1 MSKLLWH
8 QIGERIY
15 ETGVERGVLYKKD
28 VTNGTYPL
36 GTAWNGLINVSESPS
51 GAESNP
57 IYADNVEYLNLK
69 SDEKFAGTIEA
80 YTYPNEWASCDG
92 SDEVVDGVYVTQQ
105 TRDTFGLSYRTMLGN
120 DVKGT
125 SFGYKIHLVYGGDA
139 GPSEKGYS
147 TINDTPEAMTMSWDF
162 DTTAVTVTGKK
173 PTAHLVIDS
182 TKVDATKLAA
192 LEAILYGTDASGTGE
207 ATVEAT
213 VARLPLPDEV
223 IALCSATE

>member
-15 ETGVERGVLYKKD
+15 ETGVDRGVLYNKD
-28 VTNGTYPL
+28 VATGTYPS
-36 GTAWNGLINVSESPS
+36 GVAWNGLTNVSESPS

-57 IYADNVEYLNLK
+57 IYADNTEYLNLK

-80 YTYPNEWASCDG
+80 YTYPNEWSSCDG
-92 SDEVVDGVYVTQQ
+92 SAEVEDGVYVTQQ

-125 SFGYKIHLVYGGDA
+125 DYGYKLHLVYGGDA
-139 GPSEKGYS
+139 GVSEKGYS

-162 DTTAVTVTGKK
+162 DTTAVPVTGMK

-192 LEAILYGTDASGTGE
+192 LEAILYGTDASGTGDDV
-207 ATVEAT
+207 VEAT
-213 VARLPLPDEV
+213 VAKLPLPDEV
-223 IALCSATE
+223 IAIFKTTA